1 MYYVKSKE
9 YLVDE
14 DNDTIDY
21 DTIIE
26 IDLEETEDYDKAKK
40 VYDFYVNAQEIYK
53 EAFHYSIELLE
64 NDNVIMSY
72 K

>member
-26 IDLEETEDYDKAKK
+26 IDLEETEERQKIMIKLKK
-40 VYDFYVNAQEIYK
+40 FMTFMSMLRKYIKKLFI
-53 EAFHYSIELLE
+53 ILL
-64 NDNVIMSY
+64 SS
-72 K
+72 